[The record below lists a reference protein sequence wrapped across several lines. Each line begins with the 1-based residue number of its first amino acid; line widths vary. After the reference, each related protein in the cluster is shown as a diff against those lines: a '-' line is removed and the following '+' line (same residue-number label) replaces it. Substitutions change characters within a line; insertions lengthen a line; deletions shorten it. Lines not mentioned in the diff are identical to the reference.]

1 MGRMKDLY
9 MDLLHANDGHIPQ
22 EATLADLQRMRDLEI
37 FEWKEYEQLQE
48 KNRLQ
53 FFDSEDSAEN
63 AKIEQVNKKFSAYYG
78 KAREEKK
85 SKQ

>member
-22 EATLADLQRMRDLEI
+22 EATIADLQRMRDLEI

-53 FFDSEDSAEN
+53 LLETKNPKEN
-63 AKIEQVNKKFSAYYG
+63 KKIEQISKKFSSKYG
-78 KAREEKK
+78 EAREEKK